1 MSTEIDVNIKVKG
14 AKKAADEV
22 AGVGEAA
29 KETNEA
35 AAGMSGALDRMT
47 GGMITA
53 FKGIKDGLK
62 AAGTGFKSLK
72 AAMVSTGI
80 GALVVAVGS
89 LVAYFTKTQRG
100 AEMLETATAALGVAF
115 GVIVDKVSAF
125 GEALIN
131 AFKNPKQA
139 IMDFYATLKQYVMD
153 QVQKL
158 IDGFGLLGDAIG
170 HVFAGEFAKAKDA
183 AIEGA
188 KKIGDAAIHL
198 NPLTAGVALL
208 VEEVVEMAPAI
219 TRAAKA
225 AAQLAKDSIDLRK
238 AQRDLAVAF
247 ARGRAEIQEYNLVAE
262 DSTKPL
268 EERMEAAKKAVEME
282 QSLLNRRVA
291 LAAEEVRIQEANMKL
306 TEATEADYERL
317 TQLEVELLNVRE
329 ESAGKQTELQ
339 NKLNAMRAEAA
350 AIAIEA
356 ALAEQEAL
364 DAQYERMDALAE
376 GVMSA
381 HEREIAAVVKKY
393 ETLFALADEF
403 GHGEAELLE
412 KQKQELAAI
421 EEEYRKKSVKDE
433 AKAEDDKVAKRI
445 ATMNTYMAMAQSFA
459 SFLQVLNDKSDSDD
473 IEAQRKAFQRAKG
486 IQTAAAVM
494 STAQAV
500 IAALAAPPVGLGYP
514 AGIPGA
520 ITAAIT
526 GATQIATIAKQKF
539 PDSGAGS
546 TGSITPPT
554 MTQAMVPN
562 SFAQSATAPMPNVL
576 TEPTPIKA
584 YVVSNEVTTQQQ
596 IDAQLAHRSILQ

>member
-433 AKAEDDKVAKRI
+433 AKSEDDKVAKRI

>member
-35 AAGMSGALDRMT
+35 AAGMSNALDRMT

-80 GALVVAVGS
+80 GALVAAVGS

-115 GVIVDKVSAF
+115 GVIVDKVATF
-125 GEALIN
+125 GETLVN

-158 IDGFGLLGDAIG
+158 MDGFGLLGDAIG

-225 AAQLAKDSIDLRK
+225 AAQLAKDSIALRK
-238 AQRDLAVAF
+238 AQRDLAVDF

-291 LAAEEVRIQEANMKL
+291 LAAEEVRIQEANMAL
-306 TEATEADYERL
+306 TEATEADYEKL

-339 NKLNAMRAEAA
+339 NKLNAMRVEAA
-350 AIAIEA
+350 AIAKEA

-364 DAQYERMDALAE
+364 NAQYDRMAALDEAL
-376 GVMSA
+376 MSA
-381 HEREIAAVVKKY
+381 QEREVAAAVKKY

-403 GHGEAELLE
+403 GYGQAELLE
-412 KQKQELAAI
+412 QQKQELAAI
-421 EEEYRKKSVKDE
+421 EEKYRTESVDAE
-433 AKAEDDKVAKRI
+433 AKSEDDKVSKRI

-473 IEAQRKAFQRAKG
+473 IEAQRKSFQRAKG